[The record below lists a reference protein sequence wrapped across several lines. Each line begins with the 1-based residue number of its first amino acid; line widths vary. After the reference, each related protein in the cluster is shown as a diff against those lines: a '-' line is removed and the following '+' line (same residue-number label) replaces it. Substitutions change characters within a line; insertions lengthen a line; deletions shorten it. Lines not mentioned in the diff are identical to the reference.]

1 MSFSYS
7 FCFLS
12 GMKGKVL
19 NVPCASFLTLSVLQ
33 QWYTYDSNNKNI
45 KPLIQLFQPRKS
57 IFATHARRQEN
68 DLILLRNKIFYPNSI
83 L

>member
-1 MSFSYS
+1 
-7 FCFLS
+7 
-12 GMKGKVL
+12 MKGKVL